1 LKGKPSAVDDFAKNA
16 VKSVFLAFQ
25 KTQGAVDMPRNKEE
39 QNLAYTTM
47 PNSVEAEQNVLC
59 CIMRN
64 VEVQLDIIAQLA
76 PDDFY
81 QPNHAI
87 IFDAMQEISR
97 GYHSVGDNNV
107 ADTVN
112 FTTVVDHLRRS
123 GNLSKVGDIDYILRL
138 NDVLPGTANYDEYV
152 AIVRR
157 ASTMRK
163 LINICGEITK
173 KAYST
178 ASAEEAISF
187 AEESIFNLSQ
197 RGSNGGL
204 INLAESASNALVKIS
219 KRYANPDSFRGVETG
234 FRQFDRL
241 TNGLHG
247 GELIVLAA
255 RPGVG
260 KSALSMNI
268 VENVA
273 KSDKTV
279 AVFSLEMSNEQIIE
293 RMLSSMSSVPLEF
306 IKNGQL
312 PHGQADLNKLS
323 DAHNVICSKMRL
335 YGNDFASIKPSE
347 ITSQCRR
354 LKAQKGLD
362 LVVIDYIQL
371 MNSDLSGHKN
381 ASRENEVAN
390 ITRSLKLMAKEL
402 NVPVIAL
409 SQLKRD
415 AEIRNIKGEK
425 GSNEPVLSDLRESG
439 AIEQDADIVMFIHKD
454 TNGEG
459 GATQYSLIVA
469 KHRNGETA
477 TIPLHWFGKTVR
489 FVDEDFLASHGLQPQ
504 SEAEQTSE
512 QSQTFEADLSAPVDY
527 VPQEEGESDGEFV
540 IPHDDNE

>member
-1 LKGKPSAVDDFAKNA
+1 MP
-16 VKSVFLAFQ
+16 Q
-25 KTQGAVDMPRNKEE
+25 KKEE
-39 QNLAYTTM
+39 QNIAYTAM

-64 VEVQLDIIAQLA
+64 VELQLEILAQLNA
-76 PDDFY
+76 DDFY

-87 IFDAMQEISR
+87 IFDTMKSISR
-97 GYHSVGDNNV
+97 GYHRVGDNNV
-107 ADTVN
+107 SDTVN
-112 FTTVVDHLRRS
+112 FTTVVDSLRRN
-123 GNLSKVGDIDYILRL
+123 GNLAKVGDIDYILRL
-138 NDVLPGTANYDEYV
+138 NDILPGTANYDEYV
-152 AIVRR
+152 AIVKR

-163 LINICGEITK
+163 LINICGEVTK

-178 ASAEEAISF
+178 ASAEEAISY
-187 AEESIFNLSQ
+187 AEEAIFNLSQ

-204 INLAESASNALVKIS
+204 VNLAEDASRALVKIS
-219 KRYANPDSFRGVETG
+219 ERYANPDSFRGVETG
-234 FRQFDRL
+234 FKQLDRL

-260 KSALSMNI
+260 KSALAMNI

-273 KSDKTV
+273 KKDKTV
-279 AVFSLEMSNEQIIE
+279 AVFSLEMSNEQIVE
-293 RMLSSMSSVPLEF
+293 RMLSSMSTVPLEF

-312 PHGQADLNKLS
+312 PHGQSDLNKLS
-323 DAHNVICSKMRL
+323 DAHNVICAKMNV
-335 YGNDFASIKPSE
+335 YGNDFANVKPSE

-371 MNSDLSGHKN
+371 MNSDLSGN
-381 ASRENEVAN
+381 RNSTRENEVSN

-402 NVPVIAL
+402 NVPVLAL

-439 AIEQDADIVMFIHKD
+439 AIEQDADIVMFIHKN

-459 GATQYSLIVA
+459 GTTEYSLIIA

-477 TIPLHWFGKTVR
+477 NIPLYWFGKTVR
-489 FVDEDFLASHGLQPQ
+489 FVDSDYLAQHNL
-504 SEAEQTSE
+504 
-512 QSQTFEADLSAPVDY
+512 QSQKTVSEESTSQEQEQGEFQADLSAPIDY
-527 VPQEEGESDGEFV
+527 VPQEGGEQLPDLEVPFERGASANLGVLDESDFDDFDENE
-540 IPHDDNE
+540 PADDDDNN